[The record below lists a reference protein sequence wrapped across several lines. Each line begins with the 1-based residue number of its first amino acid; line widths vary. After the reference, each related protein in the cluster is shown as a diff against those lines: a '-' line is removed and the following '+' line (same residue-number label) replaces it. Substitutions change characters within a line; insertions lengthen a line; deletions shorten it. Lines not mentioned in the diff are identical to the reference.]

1 MTSNRLLTLEQPIK
15 HNTLRR
21 RVRTPKARDLPLI
34 NFAKDLYKG
43 TPLNGVYLIG
53 LQHIVS
59 STYVMLQ
66 ALFEKGLSKH
76 NVSLIGKCYSTDP
89 DVYQDM
95 LQAGIDAC
103 PSSLVFDSQKSFD
116 DQFKKNVKAFLTSR
130 YEIISKFKKI
140 IILDDGGELLSLA
153 SEVFSDTTCE
163 LIGVEQTT
171 AGFEK
176 VKSINP
182 GFPIINV
189 ARSWAKLT
197 YESPFIVR
205 GAIESFFRR
214 FSNLPIHKKL
224 KNILII
230 GNGAIGSS
238 IYTML
243 KDDYAVTIFDREQ
256 SKSNIQ
262 LDNFEAS
269 LKEFDLIIGCTGKK
283 ALRSDQYHLLK
294 KGAIL
299 MSVSSSDREFDAEKL
314 RQKTGVPLHCHQD
327 ICVDNIYLMNC
338 GFPINF
344 DSNYKEIDIDEFQ
357 LTRSLLLCA
366 VLQGATNRVDCA
378 GFINLN
384 EKHQKVIV
392 NQYLSI
398 YPSITENIA
407 KPLKKRS
414 ILQR

>member
-21 RVRTPKARDLPLI
+21 LRTPKTRDLPLI
-34 NFAKDLYKG
+34 NFSKGLYKG

-116 DQFKKNVKAFLTSR
+116 DQFKKNVKAFLASR

-153 SEVFSDTTCE
+153 NEVFSDTTCE

-176 VKSINP
+176 VKNINP

-197 YESPFIVR
+197 YEPPFIVR

-214 FSNLPIHKKL
+214 FSRLPIHKKL
-224 KNILII
+224 KKILII
-230 GNGAIGSS
+230 GNGALGSS
-238 IYTML
+238 IYALL
-243 KDDYAVTIFDREQ
+243 KDDYSVNTFDTNQ
-256 SKSNIQ
+256 SKSDIQ
-262 LDNFEAS
+262 LDKFEAS

-283 ALRSDQYHLLK
+283 SILAEQYHLLK
-294 KGAIL
+294 KGVIL

-314 RQKTGVPLHCHQD
+314 RKKIQVPLHCHQD

-344 DSNYKEIDIDEFQ
+344 DSNFKAIDIDEFQ

-366 VLQGATNRVDCA
+366 VLQATTNKVDCS
-378 GFINLN
+378 GFVNLN
-384 EKHQKVIV
+384 ENNQKKIIDY
-392 NQYLSI
+392 YLKI
-398 YPSITENIA
+398 YPNSV
-407 KPLKKRS
+407 
-414 ILQR
+414 